1 MNKQA
6 SSGAGRGSAWW
17 WRVGERQALAIL
29 AFAAVACLLAV
40 LGELLAPAAGRRI
53 FGWLLACVAAIA
65 APRIYGWLR
74 LEKARV
80 LTLGLVG
87 SIAFGSLL
95 LLEPTPLAS
104 QSALTFV
111 AAPRISKA
119 TFGAVLR
126 RGTGGGPSPAA
137 PLADELYDIFVGYGL
152 DPGVALAFFAHESQL
167 CTVGVCAEYN
177 TRNWGA
183 QRRAVKPARVVGV
196 VPGRTGTFVR
206 FGSWQDG
213 ARDWSEL
220 ILGRYVNRGL
230 DTVDKAVPVYAPA
243 GDGGNVPVSYIR
255 AIYRY
260 VAAWQGRQP
269 GLVVDEKPQQS
280 VYEVSLDEALVIE
293 TFLASEIEYHPN
305 WAFHQFMVKAAREGK
320 GLGAPMS
327 DSRTIT
333 VGGKQFAIQVFA
345 YDTLFT
351 PLADDPNQ
359 TNWNDV
365 RRLSELLQQGGSLQP
380 DVPQGTPTPSPTNI
394 PGIIIL
400 PKPTTTP

>member
-1 MNKQA
+1 MGTQNG
-6 SSGAGRGSAWW
+6 SGSGAGHGWW
-17 WRVGERQALAIL
+17 WQVGERQALVVL
-29 AFAAVACLLAV
+29 ALAAFCCLLAV
-40 LGELLAPAAGRRI
+40 VGEVLAPATGRQML
-53 FGWLLACVAAIA
+53 GWLLGAVAVVA
-65 APRIYGWLR
+65 APRMYRWLN
-74 LEKARV
+74 LERVRV
-80 LTLGLVG
+80 LTLAL
-87 SIAFGSLL
+87 IGSLL
-95 LLEPTPLAS
+95 CGSLVLLQPTPLAS

-111 AAPRISKA
+111 APPRISKA
-119 TFGAVLR
+119 TFGAVMR

-137 PLADELYDIFVGYGL
+137 PLADELYDIFVSYGI

-167 CTVGVCAEYN
+167 CTVGVCADYN

-260 VAAWQGRQP
+260 LGSWQGRQP
-269 GLVVDEKPQQS
+269 GVVIEEKPQQS
-280 VYEVSLDEALVIE
+280 VYEVALDEALVIE
-293 TFLASEIEYHPN
+293 TFLASEIEYHPE
-305 WAFHQFMVKAAREGK
+305 WAFHQFMVKAAKEGRA
-320 GLGAPMS
+320 LGAPMS

-333 VGGKQFAIQVFA
+333 VNGKQYAIQVFA

-351 PLADDPNQ
+351 PLAEDPNQ

-380 DVPQGTPTPSPTNI
+380 AGPTNTPAPTATNI

-400 PKPTTTP
+400 PTVTPKP